1 MSGAARH
8 LTVLMDTKAI
18 WLSLPPKLAFV
29 TEVQATPTDILGT
42 AHRCRRFN
50 VTNLTRILPRC
61 DLVFCL

>member
-29 TEVQATPTDILGT
+29 TEVQTTPTDILVRPT
-42 AHRCRRFN
+42 VAAD
-50 VTNLTRILPRC
+50 LTSPT
-61 DLVFCL
+61 